1 MVLANRH
8 ILLLSLLLAVL
19 SSCQLVDEK
28 TTDCVQ
34 ALDVDYEMKLTT
46 NITTQIQ
53 TQLSLVTEVAVATSL
68 ENHLKNVFTNRADDV
83 NLSFYDV
90 FGDSVRLYH
99 KLDVMDATQTSYSL
113 NIPIRRYMH
122 LGLANLAESGTVK
135 LENDETCHG
144 SRLQQQ
150 LGDTIPTHRKGIF
163 SARAPM
169 EMKEGE
175 DQEFNVNLY
184 MANCA
189 ATLVL
194 DTLGSGVR
202 DVRVFAT
209 GFATAFDVADSVY
222 RYQYTPVIRA
232 DKVEVK
238 DPANPQL
245 CYVTVN
251 VPARTPQTKAPGDP
265 TYWDFRVYASLS
277 DGSVTETKLSIT
289 HPLYPGQLDVLKA
302 VVYGN
307 GALEPEDVSVV
318 VNVSLNW
325 KPGMEHEVEM

>member
-46 NITTQIQ
+46 NISTQIQ

-68 ENHLKNVFTNRADDV
+68 KTHLTKVFTDHADDV

-99 KLDVMDATQTSYSL
+99 QQGVMDATQTSYSL

-150 LGDTIPTHRKGIF
+150 LGDTIPTQKKGIF

-169 EMKEGE
+169 DMKEGV

-209 GFATAFDVADSVY
+209 GFATAFDVADSLY
-222 RYQYTPVIRA
+222 RFQYTPVIRA
-232 DKVEVK
+232 DKVEVA

-251 VPARTPQTKAPGDP
+251 FPSRTPETKAPGDP
-265 TYWDFRVYASLS
+265 TYWEFRVYANLP
-277 DGSVTETKLSIT
+277 DGTVTETKLSVT
-289 HPLYPGQLDVLKA
+289 RPLYPAQLEILKA

-307 GALEPEDVSVV
+307 GALEPEDASVGVSV
-318 VNVSLNW
+318 SLDW
-325 KPGMEHEVEM
+325 KPGMEHEIEM